1 MRHDMKKKKILFI
14 TRAAVT
20 AAVYIVLT
28 LLSGAFGLSGG
39 IVQVRLSEALTVLPY
54 FTASAIPGLF
64 VGCLVGNMLT
74 GCLPWDIVFGSAATL
89 IGAVGTYLLR
99 RFKWAAPLPP
109 IIANTLIIP
118 FVLRLVYNVEGSV
131 PFFMVTVGAGEI
143 ISCGICGMLLL
154 MALGRYRN
162 VMFKD

>member
-1 MRHDMKKKKILFI
+1 MKKKKILFI

-162 VMFKD
+162 VMFMD

>member
-1 MRHDMKKKKILFI
+1 MKKKKILFI

-64 VGCLVGNMLT
+64 VGCMVGNMLT

>member
-1 MRHDMKKKKILFI
+1 MKKKKILFI

-89 IGAVGTYLLR
+89 IGALGTYLLR

-118 FVLRLVYNVEGSV
+118 FVLRLVYGVDGSV

-162 VMFKD
+162 VIFKD

>member
-1 MRHDMKKKKILFI
+1 MKKKKILFI